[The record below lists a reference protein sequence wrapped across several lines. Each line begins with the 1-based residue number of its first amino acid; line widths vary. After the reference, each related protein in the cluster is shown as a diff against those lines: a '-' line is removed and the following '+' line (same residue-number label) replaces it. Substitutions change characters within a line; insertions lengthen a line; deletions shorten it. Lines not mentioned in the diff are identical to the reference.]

1 MCVRTACILLF
12 LFRADAQVLTEQQAV
27 RTFLSQS
34 PQNRELRAGVAAVE
48 AETRGWSLWANPA
61 ASFSREGA
69 SLNQFWQMEQRLPL
83 SGRLGYMR
91 QAGSAAVAA
100 ARLQS
105 EFEVWQLLSDVRAA
119 FYEVVSSQ
127 ERETAIRSNLDRLD
141 EITRILSERE
151 KHGEG
156 STYDRLRAER
166 ERAEVETELVSSRI
180 ATVQARSKLAA
191 LLPPSTEPG
200 GIVASGEVESAAIVP
215 PVSDLYRRA
224 LEVRG
229 DYTSQQQEI
238 KRFEFSRRA
247 AERLRVPEPSVIAG
261 FNRAQLGPAM
271 ASGSFIALSVPL
283 PIFNDGKTEVARFRA
298 EADRTQARRQ
308 TLEQQISAEVNG
320 AWSALQLRRAAA
332 EEYRRGLET
341 QGQRLEQIAQAAYQ
355 EGELGILALLDAWRV
370 SLQSRLKLLELTAA
384 AKQAEIELERVVGE
398 PALNKGLLP

>member
-1 MCVRTACILLF
+1 M
-12 LFRADAQVLTEQQAV
+12 
-27 RTFLSQS
+27 
-34 PQNRELRAGVAAVE
+34 
-48 AETRGWSLWANPA
+48 
-61 ASFSREGA
+61 
-69 SLNQFWQMEQRLPL
+69 
-83 SGRLGYMR
+83 
-91 QAGSAAVAA
+91 
-100 ARLQS
+100 
-105 EFEVWQLLSDVRAA
+105 
-119 FYEVVSSQ
+119 
-127 ERETAIRSNLDRLD
+127 
-141 EITRILSERE
+141 
-151 KHGEG
+151 
-156 STYDRLRAER
+156 
-166 ERAEVETELVSSRI
+166 
-180 ATVQARSKLAA
+180 
-191 LLPPSTEPG
+191 
-200 GIVASGEVESAAIVP
+200 P

-238 KRFEFSRRA
+238 QRFEFSRRA

-271 ASGSFIALSVPL
+271 ASGSFIGLSVPL

-341 QGQRLEQIAQAAYQ
+341 QGQRLEQIAQTGYQ

-370 SLQSRLKLLELTAA
+370 SLQARLKLLELDAA

-398 PALNKGLLP
+398 PALNKRILP